1 VPLDPA
7 YPAGGGTGHLPAK
20 KRCKMGLPKFQYV
33 SPRNVAKAISLQ
45 KKSGKFLA
53 GGTDLLVAMKQRIS
67 CPEPLIDLNLI
78 SELKGVEWDKKKRL
92 RVGALTTLTQ
102 LKENSIIQE
111 YFPILSQ
118 TVPLVSTPQLQ
129 NMGTVGGNLCLDTRC
144 YYYNQSVFLKKRW
157 EPCFKIGGKTC
168 HVVKGG
174 DSCYAVYSGDMA
186 PPLIALGA
194 KVKVIGGHSAK
205 EIGLQ
210 RFFSGS
216 GMKSNILKFNEILSE
231 IVIPFPPEHSACSY
245 KKLRLRDTIDF
256 PLLGV
261 SVFLHLE
268 ERDGRCKDIRVV
280 LGAVGPSP
288 LVVEEAAQVMFGKE
302 LTPRLIEEV
311 SKIAWKVAHPVAN
324 TASSPKYRREM
335 VQVLTKNAIQEA
347 LIRIKNAGT

>member
-1 VPLDPA
+1 MA
-7 YPAGGGTGHLPAK
+7 
-20 KRCKMGLPKFQYV
+20 LPKFQYV
-33 SPRNVAKAISLQ
+33 APRKGAKAVSLQ
-45 KKSGKFLA
+45 KESGKFLA

-67 CPEPLIDLNLI
+67 RPDPLIDLNAI
-78 SELKGVEWDKKKRL
+78 SELRGIEWDKKKRL

-111 YFPILSQ
+111 HFPILSQ

-144 YYYNQSVFLKKRW
+144 YYYNQSVFFKKRW

-168 HVVKGG
+168 HVVRGG
-174 DSCYAVYSGDMA
+174 DSCCAVYSGDMA

-194 KVKVIGGHSAK
+194 KVKVMGDHPAR

-216 GMKSNILKFNEILSE
+216 GIKPNILKFNEILTE
-231 IVIPFPPEHSACSY
+231 ILIPVPPERSGFSY
-245 KKLRLRDTIDF
+245 QKLRLRDTMDF

-268 ERDGRCKDIRVV
+268 GRDGRCGDARLV

-288 LVVEEAAQVMFGKE
+288 VVVQEAAQLMRGKE
-302 LTPRLIEEV
+302 ITPRLIEEV
-311 SKIAWKVAHPVAN
+311 SQIAWKAAHPVAN
-324 TASSPKYRREM
+324 TASSPRYRREM
-335 VQVLTKNAIQEA
+335 VRVLTKNAIQEA
-347 LIRIKNAGT
+347 LNRIKNPES